1 MLQSIAGAAALALLA
16 ISVACQSSSDRSD
29 DAASGGPART
39 PRVQWGMV
47 VHGGAGT
54 IAREQLTGERE
65 REYRAALTEALRAG
79 HGVLEAGGHGL
90 DAVVTTLQLLEDS
103 PLFNAGRG
111 AVFTA
116 DGINSLDASIMDG
129 ATLRAGAVAGVTD
142 VKNPIALARLVME
155 KSPHVLLS
163 GAGAEAFARE
173 QGIPST
179 PKGWFF
185 TERRWKELQDA
196 KAAEARPADKFG
208 TVGAI
213 ALDRTGRLVAGTST
227 GGMTNKKWGRIGD
240 SPLIGA
246 GTYANARCAVSGTG
260 WGEYYIRNAV
270 AYDICARVE
279 YAGVSI
285 ATAAADVVL
294 TKLPQQQKSTGGVI
308 AMDREGHI
316 ATPFNT
322 SGMYRGWID
331 QNGAVT
337 VAIFAGD

>member
-116 DGINSLDASIMDG
+116 DGVNPG
-129 ATLRAGAVAGVTD
+129 AWDSAIREFNTLRAGSTARVQRTARVWGESWHVSG
-142 VKNPIALARLVME
+142 LARTLRNLLF
-155 KSPHVLLS
+155 KSRKDNDFQYNDWLYGQDGDGVP
-163 GAGAEAFARE
+163 AAR
-173 QGIPST
+173 
-179 PKGWFF
+179 
-185 TERRWKELQDA
+185 
-196 KAAEARPADKFG
+196 AA
-208 TVGAI
+208 
-213 ALDRTGRLVAGTST
+213 
-227 GGMTNKKWGRIGD
+227 
-240 SPLIGA
+240 
-246 GTYANARCAVSGTG
+246 
-260 WGEYYIRNAV
+260 
-270 AYDICARVE
+270 
-279 YAGVSI
+279 
-285 ATAAADVVL
+285 
-294 TKLPQQQKSTGGVI
+294 
-308 AMDREGHI
+308 
-316 ATPFNT
+316 
-322 SGMYRGWID
+322 
-331 QNGAVT
+331 
-337 VAIFAGD
+337 